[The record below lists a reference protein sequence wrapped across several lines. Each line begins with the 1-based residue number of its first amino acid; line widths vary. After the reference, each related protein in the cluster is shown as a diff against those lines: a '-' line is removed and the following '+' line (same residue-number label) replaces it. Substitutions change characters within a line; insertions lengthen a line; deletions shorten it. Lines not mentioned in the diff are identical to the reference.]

1 MSHDKIT
8 GKIIKLIRLGSDES
22 ASPEESR
29 AAFDK
34 AAQLMAEHNIT
45 RDDIDHATRQ
55 PKENF
60 RHGLFEAYSLSRGLT
75 RWEVRLSIAICELF
89 GSVSQYTSR
98 PNYLR
103 EIDGSLKLDEFC
115 NPIVKSRVHFYGSH
129 DDSESARETYI
140 TIRANIQEAALTK
153 WNSWARG
160 DGAAYAEGFVT
171 GLFDKIRAANKRLN
185 SGDEATRDHM
195 LAIQDTQLAIIDSSK
210 NWLKEIHGIE
220 LRTTKIT
227 SGSSG
232 GTNARNDGYRDGQS
246 YNPNKVAPTKKLNG

>member
-45 RDDIDHATRQ
+45 RDDIDHATRK

-60 RHGLFEAYSLSRGLT
+60 RHGLFEAYSLSRGLAK
-75 RWEVRLSIAICELF
+75 WEVHLSLTICKLF
-89 GSVSQYTSR
+89 GSVSQYSSQ
-98 PNYLR
+98 PKELR
-103 EIDGSLKLDEFC
+103 GADGILKLDDFC
-115 NPIVKSRVHFYGSH
+115 NPIVKSRIHFYGPL
-129 DDSESARETYI
+129 DDSESARETFI
-140 TIRANIQEAALTK
+140 TIRDNIQEAAIDK

-160 DGAAYAEGFVT
+160 NGAAYAEGFVM
-171 GLFDKIRAANKRLN
+171 GLYAKICEANNRLDE
-185 SGDEATRDHM
+185 GDEATRKYM
-195 LAIQDTQLAIIDSSK
+195 LAVQDTQLAIIDSSK
-210 NWLKEIHGIE
+210 KWLKDIHGIE
-220 LRTTKIT
+220 LRNR
-227 SGSSG
+227 SLSSG
-232 GTNARNDGYRDGQS
+232 ANGGDNARNDGYRDGQS